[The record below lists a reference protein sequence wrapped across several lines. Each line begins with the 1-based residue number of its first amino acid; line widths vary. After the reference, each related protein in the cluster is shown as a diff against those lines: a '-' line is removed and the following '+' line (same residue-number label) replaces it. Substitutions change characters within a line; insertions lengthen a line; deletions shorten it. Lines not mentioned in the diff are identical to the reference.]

1 MTTLPGDAAAILDEG
16 PGAGPGLVPDAPAT
30 KAIQGRS
37 PWQIGWTRLRRDKV
51 AMVSGGFVLLVTVVA
66 ILAPY
71 IAPHVGGGPSFQHDE
86 LIDPNLQIP
95 YGSRGGMTA
104 KHLLGVDPSGRDLL
118 ARILKGAWWSLLTAF
133 CATALTVALGLVGGV
148 VAGFFGG
155 WVDSVINWLMAVF
168 LAFPILLFGIA
179 LGTTISGVHFL
190 GLADNNLHVA
200 MMIFIIGFFG
210 WAYFGRIIRGL
221 VLSLRER
228 EFIDAAR
235 SLGASNRRIL
245 FRELV
250 PNLLAPTLVFT
261 SLAIPTN
268 ILAEA
273 GFSFLGVG
281 VQIPEPSWGGMLFD
295 SLTYYQIDPAY
306 LLVPGLAI
314 FVTVLAFN
322 LLGDGVRDA
331 FDPKAGR

>member
-16 PGAGPGLVPDAPAT
+16 PGSGPTPDAAAT
-30 KAIQGRS
+30 QAIQGRS
-37 PWQIGWTRLRRDKV
+37 PWQIGWMRLRRDKV
-51 AMVSGGFVLLVTVVA
+51 AMFSGCFVLLVTA
-66 ILAPY
+66 IAIFAPF
-71 IAPHVGGGPSFQHDE
+71 IAPHLGGGPTTFHE
-86 LIDPNLQIP
+86 KLIDPNISMP
-95 YGSRGGMTA
+95 YGARGGMSSA
-104 KHLLGVDPSGRDLL
+104 HWLGVEPVNGRDLA
-118 ARILKGAWWSLLTAF
+118 ARIVKGAWWSLLTAF
-133 CATALTVALGLVGGV
+133 CATALTVTLGLVGGV
-148 VAGFFGG
+148 VAGYFGG
-155 WVDSVINWLMAVF
+155 WVDSAINWLMAVF

-179 LGTTISGVHFL
+179 LGTTLPQSAL
-190 GLADNNLHVA
+190 GLSGNSLHVA

-210 WAYFGRIIRGL
+210 WAYFGRIVRGL

-235 SLGASNRRIL
+235 SLGAGNARIL

-295 SLTYYQIDPAY
+295 SLQYYQIDPAY
-306 LLVPGLAI
+306 MLVPGLAI